1 MASLGEQLGAAR
13 RARGQ
18 SLEDVSNDTNIS
30 KRYLEAL
37 EEDNYDMLPGQ
48 VYVVGFLGSYAK
60 HLGMD
65 TEAVIKQYNKLA
77 TFSKLFDESAY
88 DTVAKRKKRRVNRK
102 RVVVLL
108 IALLSTI
115 LCLVVLLWLRKT

>member
-108 IALLSTI
+108 IALLSAI
-115 LCLVVLLWLRKT
+115 LCLAVLLWLRKT

>member
-1 MASLGEQLGAAR
+1 MASLGEQLRTAR
-13 RARGQ
+13 RAKGQ

-60 HLGMD
+60 YLGLD
-65 TEAVIKQYNKLA
+65 TEAMLKQYNKLA
-77 TFSKLFDESAY
+77 TFSKLFDESAH
-88 DTVAKRKKRRVNRK
+88 DTAARRKKRRVSRK

-108 IALLSTI
+108 IALLSAI
-115 LCLVVLLWLRKT
+115 LCLAVLLWLRKT

>member
-60 HLGMD
+60 YLGLD
-65 TEAVIKQYNKLA
+65 TEAMLKQYNKLA